1 MEDIGIKELSKVGF
15 VLIAG
20 GLGER
25 LGFSGIKISLPVC
38 TIYHEHYSHLN
49 YYINYIHACRERALL
64 NDPSLDKNSFYVPL
78 CIMVSNDTESR
89 TLEYLEKFDYFGL
102 KKEHIDIVK

>member
-1 MEDIGIKELSKVGF
+1 LNELSKTGF

-38 TIYHEHYSHLN
+38 TIEEEYSHMK
-49 YYINYIHACRERALL
+49 YYINYIHACRERAL
-64 NDPSLDKNSFYVPL
+64 D
-78 CIMVSNDTESR
+78 
-89 TLEYLEKFDYFGL
+89 
-102 KKEHIDIVK
+102 

>member
-1 MEDIGIKELSKVGF
+1 MEQLGLQDLSKLCF

-38 TIYHEHYSHLN
+38 TIADDYSYLK
-49 YYINYIHACRERALL
+49 YYAQYALACEERARTI
-64 NDPSLDKNSFYVPL
+64 DPSLSADFMVPFG
-78 CIMVSNDTESR
+78 IMVSDDTNDR
-89 TLEYLEKFDYFGL
+89 TVALLEANNYFGMRPDQVQIM
-102 KKEHIDIVK
+102 K